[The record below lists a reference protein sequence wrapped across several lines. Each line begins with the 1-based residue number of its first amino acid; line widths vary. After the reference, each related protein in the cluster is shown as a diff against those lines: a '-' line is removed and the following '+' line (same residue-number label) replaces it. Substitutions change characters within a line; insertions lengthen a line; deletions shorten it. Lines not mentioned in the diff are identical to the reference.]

1 VTDLGNVE
9 DGLWHQVH
17 VVSDGQTISYTVDG
31 VAISTLSLATAE
43 TYLGSQY
50 AYFGFT
56 GATGGLTELEQVRVT
71 ALDAT
76 AENGTALLI
85 GATGQEPAFT
95 ANGDAVNT
103 AADVYTVTPNAELQ
117 HGSVMSDVRVDL
129 GETFDLTFQINVGA
143 DDNGADGMGF
153 VLHNDP
159 LGHNA
164 LGGLGGAMGMVGIT
178 NGIGIEF
185 DTFDSADDPNDI
197 ANDHT
202 AFDNLAGGS
211 LTAVQDLGNIEDGLW
226 HEVHVVSDGQ
236 TISYTFDGV
245 AMSSL
250 SLAVAETY
258 LGSQYAYFGFTGATG
273 GLTEQEQVRL
283 VGLDATAE
291 DGAHLQIGGTGG
303 TGVNTVLGTP
313 GNDVLTGTA
322 ANDLISG
329 LAGNDTLTGGLGNDT
344 FVFAPGFGNDTITDW
359 TRAVGNR
366 DIIDLTAFGFAS
378 GTEALSHAYANGADT
393 VFDFGNGDLLTVHN
407 TAAGYVTNLLVDDLM
422 I

>member
-1 VTDLGNVE
+1 MGMLGITNGIGIEFDTFNSADDPTDIANDHTAFHLLGGGGGTLAPVTDLGNIE

-31 VAISTLSLATAE
+31 VAISTPQPRHGRDLSRLAIRLFRLHRRDRRADRAGAGARDRARMPRPRTAQRC
-43 TYLGSQY
+43 SS
-50 AYFGFT
+50 
-56 GATGGLTELEQVRVT
+56 GA
-71 ALDAT
+71 AAP
-76 AENGTALLI
+76 
-85 GATGQEPAFT
+85 EPTFT

-103 AADVYTVTPNAELQ
+103 AAHTYTVSPNAELQ

-129 GETFDLTFQINVGA
+129 SKTFDLTFQINVGA

-164 LGGLGGAMGMVGIT
+164 LGGLGGAMGMLGIT

-185 DTFDSADDPNDI
+185 DTFYSADDPNDI

-250 SLAVAETY
+250 SLAEAETY

-273 GLTEQEQVRL
+273 GLTEQEQV
-283 VGLDATAE
+283 
-291 DGAHLQIGGTGG
+291 
-303 TGVNTVLGTP
+303 
-313 GNDVLTGTA
+313 
-322 ANDLISG
+322 
-329 LAGNDTLTGGLGNDT
+329 
-344 FVFAPGFGNDTITDW
+344 
-359 TRAVGNR
+359 
-366 DIIDLTAFGFAS
+366 
-378 GTEALSHAYANGADT
+378 
-393 VFDFGNGDLLTVHN
+393 
-407 TAAGYVTNLLVDDLM
+407 
-422 I
+422 